1 MNNNTIF
8 VAMGEKILFNH
19 KELDLSVNRL
29 CWQLIENHCD
39 FENTVLIGMQPR
51 GYVLAEK
58 IHARLL
64 ELSSVNTISL
74 GSLDITFFRDDFGR
88 RDEPLTAN
96 QTNID
101 FLVEGKKVV
110 FIDDVLY
117 TGRSI
122 RAGMDAI
129 NSFGRPQQIE
139 LLVLIDRRFSRELP
153 IEPNYVG
160 KTVDAIDTE
169 KVLVEWT
176 DDGNRN
182 GLVRLIRE

>member
-1 MNNNTIF
+1 
-8 VAMGEKILFNH
+8 MGEKILFNH
-19 KELDLSVNRL
+19 KELDLSLNRL

-51 GYVLAEK
+51 GYFLAKK

-64 ELSSVNTISL
+64 ELSMAKNISL
-74 GSLDITFFRDDFGR
+74 GSLDITFFRDDFRR

-96 QTNID
+96 QTNIN
-101 FLVEGKKVV
+101 FLVEGKNVV

-129 NSFGRPQQIE
+129 NSFGRPKQIE

-153 IEPNYVG
+153 IKPNYVG

-169 KVLVEWT
+169 KVIVEWS
-176 DDGNRN
+176 DDESKN

>member
-1 MNNNTIF
+1 
-8 VAMGEKILFNH
+8 MGEKILFNH

-29 CWQLIENHCD
+29 CWQLIENHCN

-51 GYVLAEK
+51 GYFLAQK
-58 IHARLL
+58 
-64 ELSSVNTISL
+64 ISL
-74 GSLDITFFRDDFGR
+74 GSLDITFFRDDFR
-88 RDEPLTAN
+88 RREEPLAAN
-96 QTNID
+96 QTNIN

-169 KVLVEWT
+169 KVLVEWS
-176 DDGNRN
+176 DDENRN

>member
-1 MNNNTIF
+1 
-8 VAMGEKILFNH
+8 MGEKILFDH
-19 KELDLSVNRL
+19 KELDLSLNRL
-29 CWQLIENHCD
+29 CWQLIENHCG

-51 GYVLAEK
+51 GYFLAQRIQE
-58 IHARLL
+58 RLL
-64 ELSSVNTISL
+64 ELTSVKEISL
-74 GSLDITFFRDDFGR
+74 GSLDITFFRDDFRR
-88 RDEPLTAN
+88 RDEPVVAN
-96 QTNID
+96 QTDIN
-101 FLVEGKKVV
+101 FLVEGKNVI

-169 KVLVEWT
+169 KVLVEWSNT
-176 DDGNRN
+176 NNKND
-182 GLVRLIRE
+182 LVRLIRE